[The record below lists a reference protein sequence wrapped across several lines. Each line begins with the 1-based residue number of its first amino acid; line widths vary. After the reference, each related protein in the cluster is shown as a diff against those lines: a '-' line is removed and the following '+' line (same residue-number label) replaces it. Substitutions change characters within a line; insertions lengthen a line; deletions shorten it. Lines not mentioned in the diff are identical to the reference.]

1 MKKLSF
7 SVIILIIL
15 GLLFMC
21 CQKGPSNPLETTLS
35 GSNTPAL
42 AKADTYTDNQMY
54 PVDMTVWVPCAVGGA
69 GESVQLSGTMHSL
82 YHYTIDA
89 NGGVHIKW
97 HNQPQNLTG
106 VGLTTGDKYQGT
118 GVTQDVGN
126 TKVGET
132 YTYVNNFR
140 MIGQGP
146 GNNYLVHET
155 YHITINANGE
165 LTASVDNYKVE
176 CK

>member
-1 MKKLSF
+1 M
-7 SVIILIIL
+7 
-15 GLLFMC
+15 
-21 CQKGPSNPLETTLS
+21 NPI
-35 GSNTPAL
+35 
-42 AKADTYTDNQMY
+42 
-54 PVDMTVWVPCAVGGA
+54 DMNVWVPCAAGGA
-69 GESVQLSGTMHSL
+69 GEYIQLSGTLHTL

-89 NGGVHIKW
+89 KGGVHIKS

-118 GVTQDVGN
+118 GVTQDESN
-126 TKVGET
+126 TKIGQE

-146 GNNYLVHET
+146 GNNYLVHST

-165 LTASVDNYKVE
+165 LTASVDNYTVD